1 MGVMKTLTIN
11 GTTYSVVPIVPALSV
26 TLLAN
31 EWVKEGDTYS
41 QVVGVEGVTSHSKV
55 DLQPTPEQLE
65 EFHYK
70 VLAFVAENDGG
81 KVTVYAVGDKPDG
94 DHTIQ
99 VTLTE
104 VEGTGKI
111 RGNTVGTTIPR
122 SNLEQD
128 DPTKADYVAGREEF
142 ADKVASL
149 ARHAAYVT
157 AYGAKGDGSTDDT
170 AAFQDAL
177 ANERVVFV
185 PGGTYKLSS
194 GLVIRDNCCLEL
206 SQDTVLEFTNT
217 IGNCISL
224 GMLSTLKGNHATVK
238 VPYAFEGNVLYAY
251 SNDHTEADQNAVP
264 PWTKWCP
271 QWKSGRY
278 ASDLNICKANASGNH
293 ESVGGECSGTAVYL
307 SADKTQGMLGF
318 MWGVRFSGLR
328 IAGAFSYGIRAVNY
342 DDGWMHEM
350 RIDDTFIDA
359 CEIGVSLED
368 CNQVYVSAI
377 IQPRPTWHSDKTKRI
392 KYAKHGIQLIRSKNT
407 DLSGS
412 RVWDWDADN
421 TLWTDGGQYQ
431 HIAMIGECRGAILND
446 FYYYENADIDIRKQI
461 YTDMESNLDQMTI
474 LQEPITR
481 WFKVKNNEPY
491 YSDGQT
497 EKKLVTQTE
506 LDAHFDTD
514 VVKNFTDVLATA
526 IDTDGSI
533 YNGIGYKMG
542 VRANTDGSLVESGY
556 YGTTGYIPCVKGS
569 QIFAENLSF
578 AVGDGFCR
586 LILFDANFNYVMH
599 VNWANLIKGNNYY
612 VGYAETANGFKCTLN
627 NISDLNN
634 VAYARFTIYK
644 TGWGDNPMMSVDEEI
659 KYTVEGFLA
668 DGVKVKGENIV
679 GVPGQDTPDWVAK
692 KTESGG
698 NVTVIS
704 EQTITSG
711 MWGKRQWDIVPEMVY
726 EVYINGKRYTCKA
739 YNYDGGIILGNYTI
753 SLASAN
759 VPHNNEPFYIYWAGG
774 SATGGFFGKDS
785 TLSYPITL
793 KVTDNIVT
801 VYDKMPKEYLPDD
814 MPTGGGVDVTAE
826 VGQTIMVEEVDS
838 NGRPTKWK
846 AVDYQPRTHYKD
858 IVELFN
864 ATLTGLSEVEVPL
877 EGFSMQAGETYYVT
891 WNGVEYTCV
900 CVEVPDTGGMC
911 LLGNGSVLGLEDTGE
926 PFCIAYGT
934 EDGVTFFTI
943 AISMDGI
950 DEVAVVIKGTG
961 YIPIPTPYLT
971 NALPY
976 YINAVITGTTNGV
989 DQYATS
995 ITISEVDAL
1004 IASGREI
1011 KMRMPASSSM
1021 PDMVF
1026 TLGMFMHGR
1035 DENGYV
1041 LGFSCS
1047 KLYASLA
1054 NTVMF
1059 LIPQADGTYI
1069 IQDHFGD

>member
-81 KVTVYAVGDKPDG
+81 KVTVYAVGDKPGG

-224 GMLSTLKGNHATVK
+224 SMSSTLKGNRATVN
-238 VPYAFEGNVLYAY
+238 VPYEFSGNVVYAY
-251 SNDHTEADQNAVP
+251 SGDTTEADTSKVP
-264 PWTKWCP
+264 PFSKWDP

-278 ASDLNICKANASGNH
+278 VTDLNICKADSRGFH
-293 ESVGGECSGTAVYL
+293 YSLDGDCSGTAVYL
-307 SADKTQGMLGF
+307 SATGTVGLLTF
-318 MWGVRFSGLR
+318 MWGIDFSSLR
-328 IAGAFSYGIRAVNY
+328 IAGAFSYGVHAVNLNK
-342 DDGWMHEM
+342 GWMHEM
-350 RIDDTFIDA
+350 HIDAFIDG
-359 CEIGVSLED
+359 CEIGVCLED
-368 CNQVYVSAI
+368 CNNAYVSAI
-377 IQPRPTWHSDKTKRI
+377 VQPRRAYSMSNVYKP
-392 KYAKHGIQLIRSKNT
+392 YAKHGIKLIRSKNV

-412 RVWDWDADN
+412 RVWDWNATH
-421 TLWTDGGQYQ
+421 TLWTDGGEYQ

-446 FYYYENADIDIRKQI
+446 FFYYETSIDIRKQI
-461 YTDMESNLDQMTI
+461 YTDMESNLEQMTI

-506 LDAHFDTD
+506 LDAHFDTG

-526 IDTDGSI
+526 IDKDGSI

-569 QIFAENLSF
+569 QIFAENLSL
-578 AVGDGFCR
+578 AVGDDFCR
-586 LILFDANFNYVMH
+586 IILFDADFNFVKH
-599 VNWANLIKGNNYY
+599 VNRANLVKGNNYF
-612 VGYAETANGFKCTLN
+612 VGYVETANGFKCTLN
-627 NISDLNN
+627 NVSDLNN

-644 TGWGDNPMMSVDEEI
+644 TAWGNNPMISVDEEI

-711 MWGKRQWDIVPEMVY
+711 MWSKRQWDIVPEMVY

-801 VYDKMPKEYLPDD
+801 VYNKLPKEYLPDD

-826 VGQTIMVEEVDS
+826 VGQTIMVEKVDS
-838 NGRPTKWK
+838 DGRPTKWK
-846 AVDYQPRTHYKD
+846 AVDYQPKICGTEETEILPEQTVAFTGD
-858 IVELFN
+858 VGWLVEGV
-864 ATLTGLSEVEVPL
+864 AVEV
-877 EGFSMQAGETYYVT
+877 GKTYKITY
-891 WNGVEYTCV
+891 NGVPYFCECV
-900 CVEVPDTGGMC
+900 TVPLPIDEEGNTMPMSVMGNIEM
-911 LLGNGSVLGLEDTGE
+911 LLGTGDTGE
-926 PFCIAYGT
+926 PFACLDASDMGLPGALLFEPMDGSETFTLSIAEVLFQQIPKEFITNYLPFRFEVNT
-934 EDGVTFFTI
+934 DGATFTI
-943 AISMDGI
+943 SATPANVKAAVEAGRQVIMTYKYGNLITTYLPLMTMTGEEHTFAAGNQQMD
-950 DEVAVVIKGTG
+950 
-961 YIPIPTPYLT
+961 LT
-971 NALPY
+971 
-976 YINAVITGTTNGV
+976 I
-989 DQYATS
+989 
-995 ITISEVDAL
+995 
-1004 IASGREI
+1004 
-1011 KMRMPASSSM
+1011 
-1021 PDMVF
+1021 
-1026 TLGMFMHGR
+1026 
-1035 DENGYV
+1035 
-1041 LGFSCS
+1041 
-1047 KLYASLA
+1047 
-1054 NTVMF
+1054 
-1059 LIPQADGTYI
+1059 QADGTYAVKS
-1069 IQDHFGD
+1069 